1 MASVAVLI
9 VGDEILKGEID
20 DENAPYL
27 LRELREAGVPVE
39 RIVTVPDRRE
49 LIVEELQRLRALADA
64 VVVSGGLGPT
74 HDDVTRMAVAD
85 ALDRDLVV
93 HPEAEARVR
102 GFYAERV
109 TDAELAMA
117 CMPRG
122 ARLVDGLKTGT
133 FGFEVEG
140 VYALPGVPFLFRDIV
155 DALKASFAE
164 APLHRCVLETRRREG
179 QIAPCLAAAQERSP
193 DVEIGSYPIYEEAG
207 TWRVRVV
214 LRCADPERLAQVA
227 REVESGIQD
236 RV

>member
-1 MASVAVLI
+1 MSSVAVLI

-20 DENAPYL
+20 DENGPYL
-27 LRELREAGVPVE
+27 LRELRRVGVPVE
-39 RIVTVPDRRE
+39 RIVTVPDRSE
-49 LIVEELQRLRALADA
+49 LIVEELARLRTLVDV

-74 HDDVTRMAVAD
+74 HDDVTRTAVAT
-85 ALDRDLVV
+85 ALHRDLVV

-102 GFYAERV
+102 GFYAEKV

-133 FGFEVEG
+133 FGFEVDG

-155 DALKASFAE
+155 DGLKASLAQT
-164 APLHRCVLETRRREG
+164 PLHRRVIETRRREG

-193 DVEIGSYPIYEEAG
+193 DVAIGSYPIYEAQG
-207 TWRVRVV
+207 RWRVRVV
-214 LRCADPERLAQVA
+214 LRAADPARLDAVA
-227 REVESGIQD
+227 REVEAGI
-236 RV
+236 REPI

>member
-1 MASVAVLI
+1 MSSVAVLI

-27 LRELREAGVPVE
+27 LRELREVGVPVE
-39 RIVTVPDRRE
+39 RVVTVPDRRE
-49 LIVEELQRLRALADA
+49 LIVVELQRLRGLADA
-64 VVVSGGLGPT
+64 VIVSGGLGPT
-74 HDDVTRMAVAD
+74 HDDVTRMAVAE
-85 ALDRDLVV
+85 ALGKELVV

-117 CMPRG
+117 CMPCG
-122 ARLVDGLKTGT
+122 ARLVDGLVTGT

-155 DALKASFAE
+155 DALKSSFAE
-164 APLHRCVLETRRREG
+164 VPLHRLVIETRRREG

-193 DVEIGSYPIYEEAG
+193 DVAIGSYPIYEEAG
-207 TWRVRVV
+207 SWRVRVV
-214 LRCADPERLAQVA
+214 LRCADPERLAEVA
-227 REVESGIQD
+227 REVESGIRD
-236 RV
+236 RA